1 MLDADSSQ
9 RGAIGAVLAGRSL
22 VIHGPPG
29 TGKSQTIANLIAT
42 LVARGRKVLFVAE
55 KRAAID
61 AVLSRLKGVGLGGM
75 VLDIHEG
82 TRDRLRIARDL
93 GDTLDEA
100 QRTPAPDLTDLHRRL
115 VDRQQR
121 LSQHA
126 TALHEVHKPWGLTPF
141 EVQAALLGIA
151 GRGAHPG
158 PAGRAGAAHP
168 GGGRPDPGRAARVR
182 PPGRLHPAPG
192 QHAVVRRR
200 AAHPGPGPP
209 GV

>member
-1 MLDADSSQ
+1 
-9 RGAIGAVLAGRSL
+9 
-22 VIHGPPG
+22 
-29 TGKSQTIANLIAT
+29 
-42 LVARGRKVLFVAE
+42 
-55 KRAAID
+55 
-61 AVLSRLKGVGLGGM
+61 M

-115 VDRQQR
+115 VDRQDR

-141 EVQAALLGIA
+141 EVQAALLGS
-151 GRGAHPG
+151 
-158 PAGRAGAAHP
+158 PAEARTPVRAGLTGAADP
-168 GGGRPDPGRAARVR
+168 GSGRPDPGRAARVR
-182 PPGRLHPAPG
+182 PPGRVHPAPG
-192 QHAVVRRR
+192 QHTVVRRR

-209 GV
+209 GG